1 MQKQNN
7 RDQIAIK
14 LIGVSKK
21 YEIHHEKPTL
31 VEKFV
36 KGRNETFWA
45 LGLKF
50 ASDLDILT
58 VYEHTSNSNKRS

>member
-1 MQKQNN
+1 MKTATNT
-7 RDQIAIK
+7 IAIQ

-36 KGRNETFWA
+36 KGEQ
-45 LGLKF
+45 
-50 ASDLDILT
+50 
-58 VYEHTSNSNKRS
+58 

>member
-1 MQKQNN
+1 MSQSKHH
-7 RDQIAIK
+7 DEIAIE
-14 LIGVSKK
+14 LTGVSKK